1 MDKILLSTKKRLLL
15 PVVFLIG
22 VALWLF
28 LCHEQYNSYWFGTI
42 YKVQTTD
49 FNLLHHTLP
58 STLSQLIIA
67 DRDDLVQNV
76 LDSNYGLFGLV
87 VTDPADETVLY
98 ETSKNYHGKSWKGH
112 IGSDELSSIRKGEPF
127 DVLTDPPPLG
137 SEWEHSSPRAEK
149 ASHSSSVKGK
159 QAKVLGHLYYV
170 RPDPPPFWSDLSSF
184 VSTGLFESSGAKRG
198 YLYITLTTM
207 AFTGFMVLLF
217 WLRQRGL
224 EMKQGQFEFIQ
235 RELEIR
241 KKALENLASELS
253 AQKQRKAWL
262 EKEAEMSYER
272 ALSLKRALEKLKD
285 AMSLAGVATA
295 SQLPAGNGLSA
306 AEGLFKTR
314 TFHPPSALLE
324 EIELL
329 IPALNDNAVTLKS
342 QASLLNDYCSTL
354 EQRQSEMKRI
364 VDQAYVRATRS
375 SAQAAVE
382 SILDMTP

>member
-28 LCHEQYNSYWFGTI
+28 LCHEQHNSYWLGTI

-127 DVLTDPPPLG
+127 DLLTDPPPLG

-149 ASHSSSVKGK
+149 ASHSTLTKGK

-170 RPDPPPFWSDLSSF
+170 RPDPPSFWEDLGSF
-184 VSTGLFESSGAKRG
+184 ISTGLFESSGAKRG

-207 AFTGFMVLLF
+207 AFSGFMVLLF
-217 WLRQRGL
+217 WFRQRGL
-224 EMKQGQFEFIQ
+224 EMKKEQFEFIQ

-241 KKALENLASELS
+241 KKALENLAAELS

-262 EKEAEMSYER
+262 EKEAEMSYDR

-285 AMSLAGVATA
+285 AMSLAGVVTA
-295 SQLPAGNGLSA
+295 SQLPPNNGLSA
-306 AEGLFKTR
+306 AEGLFKPR
-314 TFHPPSALLE
+314 TTHPPSALLE

-354 EQRQSEMKRI
+354 EQRQTEMKRI

-375 SAQAAVE
+375 SAQAGVE
-382 SILDMTP
+382 SMLDMTP